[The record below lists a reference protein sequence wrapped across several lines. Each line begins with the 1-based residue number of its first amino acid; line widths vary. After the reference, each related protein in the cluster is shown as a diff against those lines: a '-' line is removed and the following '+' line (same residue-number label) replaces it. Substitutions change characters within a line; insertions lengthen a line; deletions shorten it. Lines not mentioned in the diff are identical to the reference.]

1 MPIYF
6 EVTLAN
12 GEGRMTVNIKYLMGY
27 QEEDDHSVT
36 LYMEGMVVSTITP
49 KSLIDQAC
57 GLNLN

>member
-1 MPIYF
+1 MSIYF

-12 GEGRMTVNIKYLMGY
+12 GEGRMTINTNYLMGY

-36 LYMEGMVVSTITP
+36 LYMEGMVISTITP